1 MAEKNPKAK
10 KRLRQEERREE
21 VESEEEDD
29 PEPLELDDSSEYSD
43 EVEEELRASYPFADK
58 FPEAGDFILVEL
70 ELEEGR
76 NVGAKVN
83 YVGKV
88 LAVEENGGFRVS
100 FLRMTSS
107 FYRDTF
113 CFPIIEDISEVPL
126 ERCKGVLIPLKG
138 STKRLSSIVE
148 ISLPP

>member
-1 MAEKNPKAK
+1 M
-10 KRLRQEERREE
+10 
-21 VESEEEDD
+21 
-29 PEPLELDDSSEYSD
+29 PLQFDDSSEYSD
-43 EVEEELRASYPFADK
+43 EVEEDHNAPYPFADK
-58 FPEAGDFILVEL
+58 EPEAGDLILVEL

-88 LAVEENGGFRVS
+88 LVVEENGGFRVS

-113 CFPIIEDISEVPL
+113 RFPIIEDISEVSQD
-126 ERCKGVLIPLKG
+126 RCKGVLMPLKG
-138 STKRLSSIVE
+138 STKRLSSIIKISPPPLTWFQYAVSSGPFFLFIFN
-148 ISLPP
+148 ISLYVIY